1 MVSEGVS
8 ERKRGLS
15 TEQFPVSAYVGSP
28 KNLKDLRARTG
39 SVDLPKPR
47 IPLPRTY
54 PQKIHAAFRITSGPP
69 VHRIAADSSLNH
81 FTQRGVGTFRTLR
94 LAPIPQFR
102 GTTNPRRWLTFLRS
116 LRIFGLKLKS
126 QKLSEY
132 LGQHSTSYSCSPFYG
147 RACRWAMLGEL
158 KPKGPKRGAG
168 KANRKKSKPIPARQ
182 FVGVFKSQF

>member
-1 MVSEGVS
+1 M
-8 ERKRGLS
+8 
-15 TEQFPVSAYVGSP
+15 SAYVGSP

-47 IPLPRTY
+47 FPLPRTY

-132 LGQHSTSYSCSPFYG
+132 LGQHSTSYSRCWQG
-147 RACRWAMLGEL
+147 
-158 KPKGPKRGAG
+158 
-168 KANRKKSKPIPARQ
+168 KSKKIQTNLRKAIRGGIQESILTGFSGYVGDSRQ
-182 FVGVFKSQF
+182 KLTKAHQWLQECT